1 MIRPQSCP
9 ICRKVLA
16 PNSASELDTFP
27 FCSTRC
33 REVDLYRWSLGKYAL
48 VENIN
53 PEDLELLALE
63 IDDPAIDEAMSGE
76 PADDGDDD

>member
-16 PNSASELDTFP
+16 PNAASELDTFP
-27 FCSTRC
+27 FCSKRC

-53 PEDLELLALE
+53 SEDLELLALE
-63 IDDPAIDEAMSGE
+63 IDDPALDEPMPDEVADNGE
-76 PADDGDDD
+76 DD